1 MSTLLREHENHV
13 FSFAHK
19 NCNLGAVSCDGA
31 KLRRAR
37 GGLSHIG
44 YSLDQV
50 RFLANCPPTHPLIR
64 HFALSEK

>member
-13 FSFAHK
+13 FLFAHK
-19 NCNLGAVSCDGA
+19 NCNLGAVSCEGA

-44 YSLDQV
+44 YFDVTLFRS
-50 RFLANCPPTHPLIR
+50 I
-64 HFALSEK
+64 